1 MDRKSS
7 VTVDLLRLGVM
18 DTEAALAHHQRIA
31 ETIGADP
38 SRLTGWEHH
47 LEMSCDPDLALDTL
61 ADLSQRSPQLVV
73 GLLDD
78 NDSACRLVRLLG
90 ASSELGRHLVAHP
103 DDLAEIARDPVRRS
117 RDEIRN
123 DLLEV
128 VGAHED
134 GEFLVAE
141 RPTGPAADR
150 LRLANRRHLVRIASR
165 DVGADDPTEVVEDIA
180 GELADLADAV
190 VAAALALTRADC
202 PDHADARLA
211 VVAMGKCGAQE
222 LNYIS
227 DVDVVHVAEPARED
241 VSAARAVDIATKLA
255 ASVARICSAH
265 SGAGSI
271 WQVDAALRPEGNAG
285 PLVRTM
291 DSMRTYYE
299 KWAKNWEF
307 QALLK
312 ARPMAGDLD
321 LGQRFVEMVSPMVWQ
336 VGEAEGFV
344 PETRAMRTRVVSHI
358 ATKEKGREIKLGA
371 GGLRDV
377 EFTAQ
382 LLQLV
387 HGRQDESLR
396 VRATLPALRAL
407 AAGGYISRGAAERL
421 EEAYRLQ
428 RVMEHRVQM
437 FRLRRTHLLPDDE
450 PGLRRLARA
459 VGLHTPDE
467 VRGVWT
473 ATSKAVL
480 RAHGQVFYSPV
491 VEAVAR
497 IPTEDLRMGP
507 EAAKV
512 RLGALG
518 FHDEDAGL
526 RHIEALTSGT
536 SRAVRIQTALMP
548 AMLAWLA
555 DGPSPDNGLLAFR
568 QVSEALGESPWYLRA
583 MRDEGAM
590 AQRLATVLSTSRYAV
605 DVLTRAPETVQVL
618 VDDDLT
624 PLDRDDLTRQMNAV
638 ARRHRDV
645 EEAVG
650 AIRAVRRRELFR
662 ILVANILN
670 VTGTLRIGRAL
681 TDLTGATIDAALSAV
696 SRGVEDAP
704 PIGIVAMGRWGGQ
717 ELSYGSD
724 ADCLFVVGDGPGAG
738 EKALRIV
745 TKLRNLLG
753 RNGADPA
760 LILDADLR
768 PEGRSGPMVR
778 SLESYRK
785 YYGKWSSTWE
795 SQALLRANHGAGDRD
810 LTTALLECVDNLRYP
825 ADGLTAGQLAEIR
838 KLKARMESERIPRG
852 VDPRRHLKLGP
863 GGLSD
868 IEWTAQVI
876 QLQHAGKEP
885 ALRTTSTI
893 EALDAALA
901 AGHVDEEQHQELRDS
916 WLAASRLRNV
926 IMVVR
931 GRPSDVIPSDSIDLD
946 VIARALGMGRGAS
959 EQLIEDHLRHGR
971 RASKVVDAVFWN
983 Q

>member
-1 MDRKSS
+1 
-7 VTVDLLRLGVM
+7 
-18 DTEAALAHHQRIA
+18 
-31 ETIGADP
+31 
-38 SRLTGWEHH
+38 
-47 LEMSCDPDLALDTL
+47 
-61 ADLSQRSPQLVV
+61 
-73 GLLDD
+73 
-78 NDSACRLVRLLG
+78 
-90 ASSELGRHLVAHP
+90 
-103 DDLAEIARDPVRRS
+103 
-117 RDEIRN
+117 
-123 DLLEV
+123 
-128 VGAHED
+128 
-134 GEFLVAE
+134 
-141 RPTGPAADR
+141 
-150 LRLANRRHLVRIASR
+150 
-165 DVGADDPTEVVEDIA
+165 
-180 GELADLADAV
+180 
-190 VAAALALTRADC
+190 
-202 PDHADARLA
+202 
-211 VVAMGKCGAQE
+211 
-222 LNYIS
+222 
-227 DVDVVHVAEPARED
+227 
-241 VSAARAVDIATKLA
+241 
-255 ASVARICSAH
+255 
-265 SGAGSI
+265 
-271 WQVDAALRPEGNAG
+271 
-285 PLVRTM
+285 
-291 DSMRTYYE
+291 
-299 KWAKNWEF
+299 
-307 QALLK
+307 
-312 ARPMAGDLD
+312 
-321 LGQRFVEMVSPMVWQ
+321 MVSPMVWQ

-344 PETRAMRTRVVSHI
+344 PETRAMRTRVVSCI
-358 ATKEKGREIKLGA
+358 ATREKGREIKLGA

-407 AAGGYISRGAAERL
+407 AAGGYISRGAPERL
-421 EEAYRLQ
+421 GEAYRLQ

-583 MRDEGAM
+583 MRDEGTM

-624 PLDRDDLTRQMNAV
+624 PLDRDDLTRQMYAV

-645 EEAVG
+645 EEAVE

-670 VTGTLRIGRAL
+670 VTDTLRIGRAL

-738 EKALRIV
+738 EKASRIV

-795 SQALLRANHGAGDRD
+795 SQALLRASHGAGDRD

-838 KLKARMESERIPRG
+838 MLKARMESERIPRG

-893 EALDAALA
+893 KALDAALA
-901 AGHVDEEQHQELRDS
+901 ADHVDEEQHQELCDS